1 LSRLA
6 NAAAGRN
13 MTADPPRMTQTGAT
27 LQRLI
32 KP

>member
-6 NAAAGRN
+6 NAAAGRS
-13 MTADPPRMTQTGAT
+13 MAADPPRLTQTGET